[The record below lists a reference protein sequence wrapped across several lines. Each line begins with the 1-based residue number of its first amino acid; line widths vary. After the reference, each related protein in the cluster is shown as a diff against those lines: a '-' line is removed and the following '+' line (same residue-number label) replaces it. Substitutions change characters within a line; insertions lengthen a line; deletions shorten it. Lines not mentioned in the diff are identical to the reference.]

1 MKKFLMR
8 FVYAFRG
15 VVKAFK
21 DVNLKWHGVAAI
33 AVILAS
39 WFYQLSA
46 TEWMVILILIALVLA
61 IEVINSSIEELNNT
75 VKKAN
80 KLDYNATTDSRDLA
94 AGAVLIMT
102 IVTVIVGLIIFIP
115 KIFV

>member
-15 VVKAFK
+15 VAKAFK

-39 WFYQLSA
+39 WFYQLSKI
-46 TEWMVILILIALVLA
+46 EWMIVLILIALVLA
-61 IEVINSSIEELNNT
+61 TEVINSSIEDLNNT

-80 KLDYNATTDSRDLA
+80 KLDYSATTDSRDLA

-102 IVTVIVGLIIFIP
+102 IVAMVVGLIIFVP